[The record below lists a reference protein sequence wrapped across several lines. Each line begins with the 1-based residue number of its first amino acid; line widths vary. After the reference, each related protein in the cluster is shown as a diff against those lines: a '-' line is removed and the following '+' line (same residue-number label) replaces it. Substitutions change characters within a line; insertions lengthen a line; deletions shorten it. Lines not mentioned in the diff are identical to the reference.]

1 MSDVKPRRG
10 RKRAAADPQTVLS
23 AGTGVEESAG
33 AIATATVKKEVKEE
47 QEVEEKEGK
56 DMLGLGRT
64 AWRALKVAPEEL
76 RIDVTLAC
84 GQSFRWRKTGPAEW
98 CVPCTTALS
107 RRLSL
112 GLTLSLSA

>member
-10 RKRAAADPQTVLS
+10 RKRAAADPQTPPPPPSVPS
-23 AGTGVEESAG
+23 ARAGVEESAG
-33 AIATATVKKEVKEE
+33 AVAAKKEAEE
-47 QEVEEKEGK
+47 EEEEKG
-56 DMLGLGRT
+56 MLGLGRV

-98 CVPCTTALS
+98 CVAHARVVSFATFA
-107 RRLSL
+107 
-112 GLTLSLSA
+112 A

>member
-47 QEVEEKEGK
+47 QEVEETGGRQPDDVRAQEPEPDVERAQEGRP
-56 DMLGLGRT
+56 GAAGR
-64 AWRALKVAPEEL
+64 
-76 RIDVTLAC
+76 
-84 GQSFRWRKTGPAEW
+84 S
-98 CVPCTTALS
+98 
-107 RRLSL
+107 
-112 GLTLSLSA
+112 